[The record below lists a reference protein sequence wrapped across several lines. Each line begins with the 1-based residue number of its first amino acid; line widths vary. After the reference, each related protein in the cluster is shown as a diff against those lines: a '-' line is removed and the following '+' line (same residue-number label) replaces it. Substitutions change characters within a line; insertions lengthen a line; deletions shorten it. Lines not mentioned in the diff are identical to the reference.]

1 MQNADDLRLGS
12 PQDVSMPS
20 PNRNPAPLLRLLV
33 TPATSAEGGT
43 LGQPHRNLYGNAVN
57 PIHLGIELDNKE
69 TKEIKAAKIYNEQL
83 WNIFSPTALN
93 YPPEPILNHQESWQ
107 EQNHSGVSLLL
118 ETI

>member
-1 MQNADDLRLGS
+1 
-12 PQDVSMPS
+12 MPS

-83 WNIFSPTALN
+83 WNIFSPTALI

>member
-1 MQNADDLRLGS
+1 
-12 PQDVSMPS
+12 V
-20 PNRNPAPLLRLLV
+20 
-33 TPATSAEGGT
+33 
-43 LGQPHRNLYGNAVN
+43 VN

-69 TKEIKAAKIYNEQL
+69 TKEIKTEKIYNEQL

-93 YPPEPILNHQESWQ
+93 YPLEPILNHQESWQ